1 MKAKKRGEVF
11 QLHCPCCHSLL
22 WIDPVAQEV
31 IRSEK
36 PKRKKGTLDE
46 LLLKEKKKREGVNR
60 KFQATAELE
69 KERWKKIQE
78 KYKKAFTEV
87 EEDEKS

>member
-11 QLHCPCCHSLL
+11 QLHCPRCYSLL

-46 LLLKEKKKREGVNR
+46 LLLKEKKKREGVDR

-78 KYKKAFTEV
+78 KYKKAFTDV
-87 EEDEKS
+87 EEDEES

>member
-1 MKAKKRGEVF
+1 MKNKKKKEVF
-11 QLHCPCCHSLL
+11 ELHCPCCHSLL
-22 WIDPVAQEV
+22 WIDPITQEV
-31 IRSEK
+31 IQSERLRK
-36 PKRKKGTLDE
+36 KKGTLDE
-46 LLLKEKKKREGVNR
+46 LLVKEKKKREGFDR

-87 EEDEKS
+87 EEDEEG